1 MDAYKRVDRRTDG
14 LPYILLQ
21 ANRQMDGRTDTQTLD
36 RVTDSNTQTYVLNTC
51 QWRVGLRDEYTDRR
65 TLSHFSHPHYTGN
78 YVHMLT
84 RPYTY
89 TLQMCLHVRTHPHP
103 SLNIEVIS
111 LKIDVRNKKL
121 EVRS

>member
-1 MDAYKRVDRRTDG
+1 MYRTRHIYFYRLTDRWTEGHAD
-14 LPYILLQ
+14 I
-21 ANRQMDGRTDTQTLD
+21 RQSGRQQHSDI
-36 RVTDSNTQTYVLNTC
+36 YVLNTC
-51 QWRVGLRDEYTDRR
+51 KWRAGLRDEYTDRR
-65 TLSHFSHPHYTGN
+65 TPSHFSHPHDTGN

-111 LKIDVRNKKL
+111 LKIDVRNKKP
-121 EVRS
+121 EVRG